1 MKFKKIILLFIALQ
15 FFYAVSNAQ
24 IKLVGNITTNG
35 VASYPTHI
43 DSLGRGGYMSLP
55 TIADRDAIPN
65 LRRKYGMLVFV
76 QADGVIYKLNAATL
90 ANADWVALAL
100 GSSGTVT
107 NVNALTLGTTGTDI
121 TSSVANG
128 TTSPSITLNIPTASA
143 SNRGALSAADF
154 TTFNAKQSALTF
166 STGLT
171 NTSNTITVNTSQN
184 IATLSNLTGNGIV
197 TTTGGAGTLS
207 ILSTLTVANG
217 GTGATTKSTA
227 FDALSPMTTSGD
239 IIYGGLSGT
248 GTRLAKGTD
257 GQILTLA
264 SGVPAWVATSS
275 IGGSGTTN
283 YITKFTAGTTLGNS
297 LIFDNGTTV
306 GIGTASPDAT
316 SVLDLTSTTKG
327 MLAPR
332 MTQVQKSAISS
343 PATGL
348 LIYQT
353 DGTTGFYYYTGSAW
367 IGLSS
372 SGLLSKVEG
381 TDFTGSLLVGHAT
394 TGILNA
400 AERNTGI
407 GLGALQAVTTGDD
420 NTAIG
425 YQALYSNTTGG
436 YNTASGYQA
445 LYSHTGSYN
454 TAYGYQ
460 ALYYT
465 TGIHNTASGYRALYN
480 NTEGNYNTASGS
492 YSLSS
497 NTFGTNNT
505 AFGTVALTENRDGEK
520 NTAVGMY
527 ALYQNK
533 AGSNA
538 TAIGH
543 GAMYYANSTTTLFTN
558 TNVAVGFEALRGGS
572 TNALLNTGNGNT
584 ALGYQALRANTT
596 GSSNTAS
603 GNQALF
609 ANTGGS
615 YNTAS
620 GESAGNNITTGSNNT
635 AIGYNAQVPTE
646 TADNQVRIGNT
657 AVTYAGVQVAWTTT
671 SDKRWKSD
679 IKQSALGLDF
689 IKSLNPVSYVR
700 NNDEKK
706 KTEYGFIAQELEIAL
721 NKASAANNG
730 IISKDDAGMYS
741 VRYNDLLA
749 PMVKAIQEQ
758 QAQIDEQKKQIEE
771 LKLLIL
777 SMKK

>member
-1 MKFKKIILLFIALQ
+1 MKFRKIILLFIALQ
-15 FFYAVSNAQ
+15 FIYSVSNAQ
-24 IKLVGNITTNG
+24 IKLLGHITTNG
-35 VASYPTHI
+35 IASYPTHI
-43 DSLGRGGYMSLP
+43 DILGQGGYMSMP
-55 TIADRDAIPN
+55 TIADRDAIPT

-76 QADGVIYKLNAATL
+76 QADNVIYKLNAATL
-90 ANADWVALAL
+90 ANADWVALEL

-128 TTSPSITLNIPTASA
+128 TISPTITLNIPTASA
-143 SNRGALSAADF
+143 TNRGALSAADF

-407 GLGALQAVTTGDD
+407 GLGALQAVTTGD
-420 NTAIG
+420 
-425 YQALYSNTTGG
+425 S
-436 YNTASGYQA
+436 NTASGYQA
-445 LYSHTGSYN
+445 LYK
-454 TAYGYQ
+454 
-460 ALYYT
+460 
-465 TGIHNTASGYRALYN
+465 
-480 NTEGNYNTASGS
+480 NTEGSYNTASGS

-497 NTFGTNNT
+497 NTFGKNNT

-543 GAMYYANSTTTLFTN
+543 GAMYYANSTTTSFTN
-558 TNVAVGFEALRGGS
+558 KNVAVGFEALRGGD

-584 ALGYQALRANTT
+584 ALGYQALSANTT

-635 AIGYNAQVPTE
+635 AIGYNAQVPTA

>member
-1 MKFKKIILLFIALQ
+1 MKFRKIILLFIALQ
-15 FFYAVSNAQ
+15 FIYSVSNAQ
-24 IKLVGNITTNG
+24 IKLLGHITTNG
-35 VASYPTHI
+35 IASYPTHI
-43 DSLGRGGYMSLP
+43 DILGQGGYMSMP
-55 TIADRDAIPN
+55 TIADRNAIPT

-76 QADGVIYKLNAATL
+76 QADNVIYKLNAATL
-90 ANADWVALAL
+90 ANADWVALEL

-128 TTSPSITLNIPTASA
+128 TISPTITLNIPTASA
-143 SNRGALSAADF
+143 TNRGALSAADF

-283 YITKFTAGTTLGNS
+283 YITKFTAGSTLGNS

-407 GLGALQAVTTGDD
+407 GLGALQAVTTGD
-420 NTAIG
+420 
-425 YQALYSNTTGG
+425 S
-436 YNTASGYQA
+436 NTASGYQA
-445 LYSHTGSYN
+445 LYK
-454 TAYGYQ
+454 
-460 ALYYT
+460 
-465 TGIHNTASGYRALYN
+465 

-492 YSLSS
+492 NSLFS

-543 GAMYYANSTTTLFTN
+543 GAMYYANSTTNLFIN
-558 TNVAVGFEALRGGS
+558 LNVAVGFEALRGG
-572 TNALLNTGNGNT
+572 TDALLNTGNGNT

-635 AIGYNAQVPTE
+635 AIGYNAQVPTA

>member
-128 TTSPSITLNIPTASA
+128 TISPTITLNIPTASA
-143 SNRGALSAADF
+143 TNRGALSAADF

-381 TDFTGSLLVGHAT
+381 TNFTGSLLVGHAT

-400 AERNTGI
+400 AEHNTGI

-445 LYSHTGSYN
+445 LF
-454 TAYGYQ
+454 
-460 ALYYT
+460 YT
-465 TGIHNTASGYRALYN
+465 T
-480 NTEGNYNTASGS
+480 GNYNTANG
-492 YSLSS
+492 YEAGHQ
-497 NTFGTNNT
+497 NTTGTNNT
-505 AFGTVALTENRDGEK
+505 FIGYGA
-520 NTAVGMY
+520 
-527 ALYQNK
+527 
-533 AGSNA
+533 AGSSA
-538 TAIGH
+538 TASNEITLG
-543 GAMYYANSTTTLFTN
+543 NSAIT
-558 TNVAVGFEALRGGS
+558 S
-572 TNALLNTGNGNT
+572 
-584 ALGYQALRANTT
+584 LRAN
-596 GSSNTAS
+596 AS
-603 GNQALF
+603 ITSLSDRRDK
-609 ANTGGS
+609 TD
-615 YNTAS
+615 
-620 GESAGNNITTGSNNT
+620 ITTIS
-635 AIGYNAQVPTE
+635 E
-646 TADNQVRIGNT
+646 
-657 AVTYAGVQVAWTTT
+657 
-671 SDKRWKSD
+671 
-679 IKQSALGLDF
+679 GLDF
-689 IKSLNPVSYVR
+689 LKQLKPVSFTWNTRDKAKVGIKSA
-700 NNDEKK
+700 
-706 KTEYGFIAQELEIAL
+706 GFIAQ
-721 NKASAANNG
+721 
-730 IISKDDAGMYS
+730 
-741 VRYNDLLA
+741 DLLA
-749 PMVKAIQEQ
+749 LQQKSTIGANLDLVSQENPDKLEARYSNLLPVIVKAIQEESAQKDSEIAALKVLYEAQ
-758 QAQIDEQKKQIEE
+758 QKQIEE